1 MIIHNPENYEL
12 IGFEINKG
20 KKHKYDAI
28 LKNKKTGEKKRVPFG
43 GKKTDGT
50 PYEQFED
57 KIGHYKQYDHK
68 DLKRR
73 WRYLARH
80 KGEDEKLFSSGY
92 FSIKY
97 LW

>member
-1 MIIHNPENYEL
+1 MSQIVI
-12 IGFEINKG
+12 
-20 KKHKYDAI
+20 DAI
-28 LKNKKTGEKKRVPFG
+28 LENKSTKQKKRVPFG
-43 GKKTDGT
+43 GKYPDGR

-57 KIGHYKQYDHK
+57 KIGYYKDYDHK

-80 KGEDEKLFSSGY
+80 KGEDEKTFSSGY